1 MKLLILYVFA
11 LLGALVL
18 ADPSALA
25 EVPSFISSGIYN
37 LSPDITFGYSLS
49 FAFGGVCIMNLDP
62 DGGAGNGGDKKPTKE
77 EKDKRRKELEDQINK
92 GDVDLKDEEKL
103 EHLGLVIDEK
113 IDNASKKALEASKEA
128 IEKGEAIEKATKDEI
143 EGLTNQY
150 QELIE
155 AKEASKTEWDGNKE
169 EYEAKFKEMQEQFD
183 ELATVADR
191 LPVVGEPKAN
201 FQELLEKAL
210 NMENVKKLWGG
221 GPRKQYK
228 EILDFGDAKL
238 TILDMAHKAGDM
250 TTANTLTGANFPL
263 HEFVPGIFW
272 DPDTMFTMRSILT
285 VNPTQ
290 SNTIQYQQETALD
303 SNVGSVAEGAAL
315 AQDDADVATATE
327 TVKTIGSYIKV
338 SEELAMDVPSFMA
351 YLQQRLTRKMVVE
364 ENRQIIFGD
373 GTANQL
379 TGINDDATAY
389 ADGGLN
395 ESTDV
400 TPYDVLMNTITQI
413 QDSNTSGEFQPTAIL
428 VSPTEFQR
436 LVISKAS
443 GDGHY
448 HIQNAVFSPQRLTI
462 VGVPVIS
469 TSAMQTAAG
478 VKDTFLVGDFRQ
490 ASTLWDRMNPSVEMT
505 NTDGSDFIN
514 KQLTVRIWERIAL
527 TNYRPNAYRTG
538 NMVEALSLGE
548 Y

>member
-1 MKLLILYVFA
+1 MT
-11 LLGALVL
+11 
-18 ADPSALA
+18 
-25 EVPSFISSGIYN
+25 E
-37 LSPDITFGYSLS
+37 
-49 FAFGGVCIMNLDP
+49 
-62 DGGAGNGGDKKPTKE
+62 E
-77 EKDKRRKELEDQINK
+77 EKKAAAEAAKLSREEKQKRLKELEDQINK
-92 GDVDLKDEEKL
+92 GDKDLKDEEKI
-103 EHLGLVIDEK
+103 EHIGLVLDEK

-128 IEKGEAIEKATKDEI
+128 IDKGEAIEKATKDEI
-143 EGLTNQY
+143 EGLTKQY

-155 AKEASKTEWDGNKE
+155 AKKASKTEWEGNKE

-191 LPVVGEPKAN
+191 IPVIGEPKAN

-210 NMENVKKLWGG
+210 NMENIKKHWGG

-238 TILDMAHKAGDM
+238 SILDMAQKAGDM

-327 TVKTIGSYIKV
+327 TVQTIGSYIKV

-490 ASTLWDRMNPSVEMT
+490 ASTLWDRMSPSVEMT